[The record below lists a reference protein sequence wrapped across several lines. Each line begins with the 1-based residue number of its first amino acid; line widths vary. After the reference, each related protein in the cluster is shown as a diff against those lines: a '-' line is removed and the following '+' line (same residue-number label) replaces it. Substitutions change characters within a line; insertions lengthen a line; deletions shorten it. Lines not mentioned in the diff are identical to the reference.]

1 MKKKLIGRNVPLIR
15 IKSINA
21 IGGWSHVQFM
31 LCRPGAFLHALL
43 SIPLLTSCSGDYLYG
58 MKKLF
63 LLSVIMLSGVLYVRA
78 QTTAYKVYALKFAG
92 SAYPFTAADWAKGAP
107 QTDSIKFNFMVWL
120 IKGNG
125 RNILV
130 DAGFLN
136 DIDDAKEFKVIDYI
150 RPDSALSKL
159 GLRAGD
165 ITDIILSH
173 PHWDHI
179 DGVGLFPNAHVWIQK
194 DDFNYFVG
202 AAWQKG
208 EGSGGFNKR
217 DVRMMVDLNLAG
229 KVTLVDG
236 DNKEIMPGIKV
247 FTGSRHTF
255 NSEYVLVNTG
265 TNDVVLASDNIWI
278 YYSLDHMVPAADGGT
293 LDPAGYVKAM
303 QRMKTMVGNIK
314 YIVPG
319 HDAQVFSKF
328 PAVAAGVAEIK

>member
-1 MKKKLIGRNVPLIR
+1 
-15 IKSINA
+15 
-21 IGGWSHVQFM
+21 
-31 LCRPGAFLHALL
+31 
-43 SIPLLTSCSGDYLYG
+43 
-58 MKKLF
+58 MKKLS
-63 LLSVIMLSGVLYVRA
+63 LLFVMIISGVLFVHA
-78 QTTAYKVYALKFAG
+78 QTTAYKVYAIKFAG
-92 SAYPFTAADWAKGAP
+92 SALPFSAADWAKGAP

-150 RPDSALSKL
+150 RPDSALSML

-165 ITDIILSH
+165 VTDIILSH

-179 DGVGLFPNAHVWIQK
+179 DGVRLFSNARVWIQK

-236 DNKEIMPGIKV
+236 DNKEVIPGIKV

-265 TNDVVLASDNIWI
+265 NNKVILASDNIWI
-278 YYSLDHMVPAADGGT
+278 YYSLDHMVPASDGGT

-303 QRMKTMVGNIK
+303 QRMKAMIGNVK
-314 YIVPG
+314 YIIPG

-328 PAVAAGVAEIK
+328 PAVAAGVVEIK